1 MSYPAYS
8 VLLSVSNAEKKERL
22 AIALDS
28 MLNQTVKPSEIVLV
42 QDGALRDELQA
53 TINKYK
59 EEHPDLFNVLSM
71 PSKVGTGWALRQGV
85 YACSHGFIACM
96 DSDGYSVPT
105 RIEEEFNAMFENKVD
120 MVGSNVNEFVG
131 STKNV
136 VAHRMFP
143 ETPER
148 IYKCAKKRMPM
159 SHASVL
165 FKKRMVVVCG
175 NYENCAMAED
185 FALLIR
191 LLNIC
196 AKGYNIQ
203 KPLVYKRLSEEFY
216 KQNGGWDYFMAM
228 ISFNKKF
235 YRIGWFTYQN
245 YVVRSIANGFESF
258 WHYAEGKRFMLKN
271 SAERK
276 FDYR

>member
-8 VLLSVSNAEKKERL
+8 VLLSVGNAEKKERL
-22 AIALDS
+22 AVALDS

-42 QDGALRDELQA
+42 QDGALTDELHA

-59 EEHPDLFNVLSM
+59 EEQPDLFKILSM
-71 PSKVGTGWALRQGV
+71 PCKVGIGWALRLGV
-85 YACSHGFIACM
+85 QACSHGFIACM
-96 DSDGYSVPT
+96 DSDGYSIPT
-105 RIEEEFNAMFENKVD
+105 RIEEEFDAMFENRVD
-120 MVGSNVNEFVG
+120 MVGSNVNEFVD
-131 STKNV
+131 STENV
-136 VAHRMFP
+136 VARRMFP

-175 NYENCAMAED
+175 NYENCTMAED

-216 KQNGGWDYFMAM
+216 RQHSGWDYFRAM
-228 ISFNKKF
+228 ILFNKKF
-235 YRIGWFTYQN
+235 YRTGWFSYRD
-245 YVVRSIANGFESF
+245 YVARSVVNGVESF
-258 WHYAEGKRFMLKN
+258 MPPVVKRRFANKIFGRRW
-271 SAERK
+271 A
-276 FDYR
+276 

>member
-22 AIALDS
+22 AVALDS

-42 QDGALRDELQA
+42 QDGALTDELHA

-59 EEHPDLFNVLSM
+59 EEQPDLFKILSM
-71 PSKVGTGWALRQGV
+71 PSKVGIGWALRLGV
-85 YACSHGFIACM
+85 QACSHGFIACM
-96 DSDGYSVPT
+96 DSDGYSIPT
-105 RIEEEFNAMFENKVD
+105 RIEEEFDAMFENKVD
-120 MVGSNVNEFVG
+120 MVGSNVNEFVD
-131 STKNV
+131 STENV
-136 VAHRMFP
+136 VARRMFP

-175 NYENCAMAED
+175 NYENCTMAED

-216 KQNGGWDYFMAM
+216 RQHSGWDYFRAM
-228 ISFNKKF
+228 ILFNKKF
-235 YRIGWFTYQN
+235 YRTGWFSYRD
-245 YVVRSIANGFESF
+245 YVTRSVVNGVESF
-258 WHYAEGKRFMLKN
+258 MPPVVKRRFANKIFGRRW
-271 SAERK
+271 A
-276 FDYR
+276 

>member
-59 EEHPDLFNVLSM
+59 EEQPDLFKILSM
-71 PSKVGTGWALRQGV
+71 PCKVGIGWALRLGV
-85 YACSHGFIACM
+85 QACSHGFIACM

-105 RIEEEFNAMFENKVD
+105 RIEEEFDAMFENKVD

-175 NYENCAMAED
+175 NYENCTMAED

-216 KQNGGWDYFMAM
+216 RQHSGWDYFRAM
-228 ISFNKKF
+228 ILFNKKF
-235 YRIGWFTYQN
+235 YRTGWFSYRD
-245 YVVRSIANGFESF
+245 YVARSVVNGVESF
-258 WHYAEGKRFMLKN
+258 MPPVVKRRFANKIFGRRW
-271 SAERK
+271 A
-276 FDYR
+276 

>member
-8 VLLSVSNAEKKERL
+8 VLLSVGNAEKKERL
-22 AIALDS
+22 AVALDS

-42 QDGALRDELQA
+42 QDGALTDELHA

-59 EEHPDLFNVLSM
+59 EEQPDLFKILSM
-71 PSKVGTGWALRQGV
+71 PCKVGIGWALRLGV
-85 YACSHGFIACM
+85 QACSHGFIACM
-96 DSDGYSVPT
+96 DSDGYSIPT
-105 RIEEEFNAMFENKVD
+105 RIEEEFDAMFENKVD
-120 MVGSNVNEFVG
+120 MVGSNVNEFVD
-131 STKNV
+131 STENV
-136 VAHRMFP
+136 VARRMFP

-175 NYENCAMAED
+175 NYENCTMAED

-216 KQNGGWDYFMAM
+216 RQHSGWDYFRAM
-228 ISFNKKF
+228 ILFNKKF
-235 YRIGWFTYQN
+235 YRTGWFSYRD
-245 YVVRSIANGFESF
+245 YVTRSVVNGVESF
-258 WHYAEGKRFMLKN
+258 MPPVVKRRFANKIFGRRW
-271 SAERK
+271 A
-276 FDYR
+276 